1 MNYSELFLILQWEYN
16 YYAATGIVQ
25 QLDSGPNIQENL
37 CWWSDIYVV
46 LEIPACIKDNFMT
59 N

>member
-1 MNYSELFLILQWEYN
+1 M
-16 YYAATGIVQ
+16 Q
-25 QLDSGPNIQENL
+25 QLDSGPDIQEK

-46 LEIPACIKDNFMT
+46 LEIPDYIKDNFMT

>member
-1 MNYSELFLILQWEYN
+1 MNYSELFLILQWESD
-16 YYAATGIVQ
+16 YYAATDIMQ
-25 QLDSGPNIQENL
+25 QLDSGPDIQEKL

-46 LEIPACIKDNFMT
+46 LEIPAHVKDNLMS

>member
-1 MNYSELFLILQWEYN
+1 M
-16 YYAATGIVQ
+16 Q
-25 QLDSGPNIQENL
+25 QLDSGPDIQEKL

-46 LEIPACIKDNFMT
+46 LEIPAHVKDNLMS